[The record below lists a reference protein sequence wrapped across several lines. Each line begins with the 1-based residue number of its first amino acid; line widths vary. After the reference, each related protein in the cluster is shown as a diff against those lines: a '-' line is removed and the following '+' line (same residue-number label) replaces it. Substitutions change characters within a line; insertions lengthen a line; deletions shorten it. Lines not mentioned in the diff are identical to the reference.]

1 MKKLLLKVLSVS
13 LVIMQIVSFTSFAA
27 IQSESGS
34 RGNYFWYENFAS
46 ESNKLKP
53 AKDAT
58 VTYNT
63 AGANPSTSPDGSNTV
78 GTVSTSTQTKY
89 AYVELGKIDFTK
101 GPILLSY
108 KIKATSAT
116 RAWGT
121 LHIGNPDV
129 DMVVMPKFWN
139 GSIKGLEKKNSG
151 LDYAKNT
158 SGTHADGINDVATQ
172 SKYTAGKWH
181 IVQVL
186 LDYDSAS
193 HILTVNQF
201 VDSTPLLNA
210 GGTQC
215 SYKLKRDTTDKGV
228 TMDDAMSSEMTFR
241 FYVGIGTTADI
252 DDLMIRQEGNI
263 SFDNGA
269 NISDKTATLNIV
281 DDAGYDKTFIY
292 QKSVNTT
299 TAYDYTLTKYSADD
313 KLLLNGTPVTTKNTE
328 NYPGSIVFRNWLERS
343 ATTDFFIFKLTN
355 PDAVKSFSGKT
366 VKNPYGLLHS
376 GTTTPV
382 REAHLYN
389 ANNTEVKLVNG
400 KLPSETKK
408 LEFTLSYKNAD
419 IEADGVKIE
428 GDGISKVSQKLDNVY
443 TIDLGENNLAT
454 GTKYTIT
461 VGDVVKTYITTGEK
475 PAREFAMA
483 ECANLDPENFTN
495 GDATN
500 VTLTKQSDGLLYTS
514 NRETGLGNVSYKFND
529 TFDFTKG
536 AMLVSVDITYNQDM
550 TWIGDVGQLFL
561 PNMYLGSKN
570 IGYIT
575 GIQHYGVYGRSAD
588 GGRVKV
594 TDAKGKANTVKK
606 GDKVT
611 LRGLFEYKSDEGK
624 IYYTQFADD
633 RRLYKDSDGSVIVIP
648 AYSVDV
654 TEDVLGQNP
663 VLQFQGRLF
672 KDGGLIIN
680 NITVTTV
687 NGITAD
693 DVLTFTNGTA
703 TAEIKSNV
711 NFAQDAPVIAT
722 APQYTNSA
730 AKSDF
735 TVTKYTSS
743 DKLHLNGTAVTDFSY
758 AAESGKFTIGNL
770 ASDGEYVI
778 ELNDKTKISDIAENA
793 IDTSIFTTGS
803 AGLLKTTVLNGENKE
818 MTIGA
823 DGKIPTNAK
832 KIKFVF
838 TKDYVTSGVSL
849 GGKLASEENGAY
861 TFDFSSDALESN
873 KTYTLA
879 VNGADYGTF
888 TTGDGVFA
896 VNQPSITA
904 DGFGSVYIQ
913 NTTSAD
919 KTVYIIHAGY
929 KADGLLTGVVYEKI
943 TAGAGT
949 SETYT
954 MTKKPEL
961 TNAQTQ
967 KVFVWENFATLY
979 PLAEEFTK

>member
-1 MKKLLLKVLSVS
+1 MKKILLKVLSVS

-34 RGNYFWYENFAS
+34 SGNYFWYENFAS
-46 ESNKLKP
+46 QGLTASSK
-53 AKDAT
+53 AT
-58 VTYNT
+58 VTHN
-63 AGANPSTSPDGSNTV
+63 SDGSDTV
-78 GTVSTSTQTKY
+78 TTSASGQYGYVS
-89 AYVELGKIDFTK
+89 LGEIDFTK

-108 KIKATSAT
+108 RIKASAAT
-116 RAWGT
+116 KAWGA
-121 LHIGNPDV
+121 LHIGSPDV
-129 DMVVMPKFWN
+129 DMVVMPKLWDGN
-139 GSIKGLEKKNSG
+139 KIMGLEQKNKSA
-151 LDYAKNT
+151 DYAQYTVTDDAKLPEGLAGVASASTYKSNT
-158 SGTHADGINDVATQ
+158 
-172 SKYTAGKWH
+172 WH
-181 IVQVL
+181 IIQVL
-186 LDYDSAS
+186 LDYDSDNQ
-193 HILTVNQF
+193 ILTVNQF
-201 VDSTPLLNA
+201 ADSKPLLKA
-210 GGTQC
+210 DGTQF
-215 SYKLKRDTTDKGV
+215 SYKLKRASG
-228 TMDDAMSSEMTFR
+228 MDDAMKASMTFR
-241 FYVGIGTTADI
+241 FYVGSGKTATI

-299 TAYDYTLTKYSADD
+299 TADDYTLTRYTADD
-313 KLLLNGTPVTTKNTE
+313 KLLLNGTSVTTKNTE
-328 NYPGSIVFRNWLERS
+328 NYPGSIVFRKWLERS

-355 PDAVKSFSGKT
+355 PDAVKSFSGGT

-382 REAHLYN
+382 RETHLYD
-389 ANNTEVKLVNG
+389 ADGADVTLDNG

-408 LEFTLSYKNAD
+408 LEFTLSYKVAD
-419 IEADGVKIE
+419 TIDADGVKIE

-454 GTKYTIT
+454 GTEYTIT
-461 VGDVVKTYITTGEK
+461 VGSVVKTYITTGEK

-483 ECANLDPENFTN
+483 ECADLDPEKFKNS
-495 GDATN
+495 DSTN
-500 VTLTKQSDGLLYTS
+500 VTLTKQPDGLLYTS
-514 NRETGLGNVSYKFND
+514 NRKTGLGNVSYKFND

-550 TWIGDVGQLFL
+550 TWIAGNTNVGQLFL

-575 GIQHYGVYGRSAD
+575 GIEHYGVYGRSTD

-611 LRGLFEYKSDEGK
+611 LRGLFEYKSDERK

-633 RRLYKDSDGSVIVIP
+633 RRLYQADGNSIIP
-648 AYSVDV
+648 PYSVDV

-672 KDGGLIIN
+672 ENGGLIIN

-703 TAEIKSNV
+703 TAEIKSSV
-711 NFAQDAPVIAT
+711 NFAQDAPVSAT

-743 DKLHLNGTAVTDFSY
+743 DKLHLNGAAVTDFEY

-818 MTIGA
+818 MTIGT

-832 KIKFVF
+832 KIKFEF

-849 GGKLASEENGAY
+849 GGKSASEENGAY

-873 KTYTLA
+873 KTYTLT

-949 SETYT
+949 SETYK

-967 KVFVWENFATLY
+967 KVFVWEDFITLY

>member
-27 IQSESGS
+27 IQSESDS
-34 RGNYFWYENFAS
+34 SGNYFWYENFAS
-46 ESNKLKP
+46 QGLTASSSK
-53 AKDAT
+53 AT
-58 VTYNT
+58 VTHN
-63 AGANPSTSPDGSNTV
+63 ADGSDTV
-78 GTVSTSTQTKY
+78 TTSASGQYGYVS
-89 AYVELGKIDFTK
+89 LGEIDFTK

-108 KIKATSAT
+108 KIKAAAAT
-116 RAWGT
+116 KAWGA
-121 LHIGNPDV
+121 LHIGSPDV
-129 DMVVMPKFWN
+129 DMAVMPKLWDGN
-139 GSIKGLEKKNSG
+139 KIIGLEKNNASADLAQNTVVGHENG
-151 LDYAKNT
+151 LKETASASTYKSNT
-158 SGTHADGINDVATQ
+158 WYI
-172 SKYTAGKWH
+172 
-181 IVQVL
+181 IQVL
-186 LDYDSAS
+186 LDYDFES

-201 VDSTPLLNA
+201 ADSKPLLKA
-210 GGTQC
+210 DGTQF
-215 SYKLKRDTTDKGV
+215 SYKLKRDITDGV
-228 TMDDAMSSEMTFR
+228 TMADAMKASMTFR
-241 FYVGIGTTADI
+241 FYVGSGKTAII

-269 NISDKTATLNIV
+269 YISGKTATLDIV

-292 QKSVNTT
+292 QKSVNKT
-299 TAYDYTLTKYSADD
+299 TANDYTLTRYTADD
-313 KLLLNGTPVTTKNTE
+313 KLLLNGTPVITKNTE
-328 NYPGSIVFRNWLERS
+328 NWPGSIVFRNWLERS

-355 PDAVKSFSGKT
+355 PDAVKSFSGGT

-382 REAHLYN
+382 RETHLYD
-389 ANNTEVKLVNG
+389 ANNTEVTLDNG
-400 KLPSETKK
+400 KLPSKTKK
-408 LEFTLSYKNAD
+408 LEFTLSYKDAD
-419 IEADGVKIE
+419 KIDADGVKIE

-443 TIDLGENNLAT
+443 TIDLGENDLAT
-454 GTKYTIT
+454 GTEYTIT
-461 VGDVVKTYITTGEK
+461 VGSVVKTYITTGEK

-495 GDATN
+495 SDPTN
-500 VTLTKQSDGLLYTS
+500 VTLTKQPDGLLYAS
-514 NRETGLGNVSYKFND
+514 NRTTDTGIVSYKFND

-550 TWIGDVGQLFL
+550 TWIGNVGQLFL

-575 GIQHYGVYGRSAD
+575 GIQHFGVYGRSTD

-594 TDAKGKANTVKK
+594 TDAKGVKDTVKK

-611 LRGLFEYKSDEGK
+611 LRGLFKYKSDEGK

-633 RRLYKDSDGSVIVIP
+633 RRLYRADNNDIIP

-703 TAEIKSNV
+703 TAVIKSSV

-735 TVTKYTSS
+735 TVTKYASS
-743 DKLHLNGTAVTDFSY
+743 DKLHLNGTAVTDFTY
-758 AAESGKFTIGNL
+758 AAESGKFTIGKL

-832 KIKFVF
+832 KIKFEF

-849 GGKLASEENGAY
+849 GGKSALEENGAY

-873 KTYTLA
+873 KTYTLK

-943 TAGAGT
+943 TAGKGT

-961 TNAQTQ
+961 TNAQKQ
-967 KVFVWENFATLY
+967 KVFVWEDFKTLY

>member
-34 RGNYFWYENFAS
+34 SGNYFWYEDFAS
-46 ESNKLKP
+46 QGLTASSK
-53 AKDAT
+53 AT
-58 VTYNT
+58 VTHN
-63 AGANPSTSPDGSNTV
+63 ADGSDTV
-78 GTVSTSTQTKY
+78 TTSASGKFGFVS
-89 AYVELGKIDFTK
+89 LGEIDFTK

-108 KIKATSAT
+108 KIKASAAT
-116 RAWGT
+116 KAWGA
-121 LHIGNPDV
+121 LHIGSPDV
-129 DMVVMPKFWN
+129 DMVVMPKLWDGN
-139 GSIKGLEKKNSG
+139 KIMGLEKNNASADLAQNTVVGNENG
-151 LDYAKNT
+151 LKETASASTYKLNT
-158 SGTHADGINDVATQ
+158 
-172 SKYTAGKWH
+172 WH
-181 IVQVL
+181 IIQVL
-186 LDYDSAS
+186 LDYDSEN

-201 VDSTPLLNA
+201 ADSKPLLRTD
-210 GGTQC
+210 GTQF
-215 SYKLKRDTTDKGV
+215 SYKLKRDITNGV
-228 TMDDAMSSEMTFR
+228 TMDNAMSSEMTFR
-241 FYVGIGTTADI
+241 FYVGSGKTATI

-263 SFDNGA
+263 SLDNSA
-269 NISDKTATLNIV
+269 YIYNKTATLNIV
-281 DDAGYDKTFIY
+281 DDANYDKTFIY

-299 TAYDYTLTKYSADD
+299 TADDYALTRYTADD
-313 KLLLNGTPVTTKNTE
+313 KLLLNGKPVTTKNTE
-328 NYPGSIVFRNWLERS
+328 NYPGSIVFRNWLEQS

-382 REAHLYN
+382 RETHLYD
-389 ANNTEVKLVNG
+389 AAGADVTLDNG

-408 LEFTLSYKNAD
+408 LKFTLSYKDAD
-419 IEADGVKIE
+419 TIDADGVKIE
-428 GDGISKVSQKLDNVY
+428 GDGISETSAKVGNVY

-454 GTKYTIT
+454 GTEYTIT
-461 VGDVVKTYITTGEK
+461 VGSVVKTYITTGEK

-495 GDATN
+495 SDSTN

-514 NRETGLGNVSYKFND
+514 NRTTGTGNVSYKFND

-611 LRGLFEYKSDEGK
+611 LRGLFKYKSDEGK

-633 RRLYKDSDGSVIVIP
+633 RRLYRADNNDMIP

-672 KDGGLIIN
+672 KNGGLIIN

-693 DVLTFTNGTA
+693 DVLPLTSGTA

-711 NFAQDAPVIAT
+711 NFAQDAPESAA

-743 DKLHLNGTAVTDFSY
+743 DKLHLNGTAVTDFTY
-758 AAESGKFTIGNL
+758 ASENGKFTIGNL

-793 IDTSIFTTGS
+793 IDTSLFKTGGE
-803 AGLLKTTVLNGENKE
+803 GLIKTTVLSGENKE
-818 MTIGA
+818 MKIGA

-832 KIKFVF
+832 KIKFEF

-849 GGKLASEENGAY
+849 GGKSASEENGAY

-873 KTYTLA
+873 KTYTLT

-943 TAGAGT
+943 TAGKGT

-967 KVFVWENFATLY
+967 KVFVWEDFTTLY
-979 PLAEEFTK
+979 PLAEEFSK

>member
-1 MKKLLLKVLSVS
+1 MKKILLKVLSVS

-34 RGNYFWYENFAS
+34 SGNYFWYENFAS
-46 ESNKLKP
+46 QGLTASSK
-53 AKDAT
+53 AT
-58 VTYNT
+58 VTHN
-63 AGANPSTSPDGSNTV
+63 SDGSDTV
-78 GTVSTSTQTKY
+78 TTLASGQYGYVSLGTV
-89 AYVELGKIDFTK
+89 DFTK

-108 KIKATSAT
+108 RIKASAAT
-116 RAWGT
+116 KAWGA
-121 LHIGNPDV
+121 LHIGSPDV
-129 DMVVMPKFWN
+129 DMVVMPKLWDGN
-139 GSIKGLEKKNSG
+139 KIMGLEKNNASADLAQNTVVGNENG
-151 LDYAKNT
+151 LKETASASTYKLNT
-158 SGTHADGINDVATQ
+158 
-172 SKYTAGKWH
+172 WH
-181 IVQVL
+181 IIQVL
-186 LDYDSAS
+186 LDYDSDNK
-193 HILTVNQF
+193 ILTVNQF
-201 VDSTPLLNA
+201 ADSKPLLRTD
-210 GGTQC
+210 GTQF
-215 SYKLKRDTTDKGV
+215 SYKLKRASG
-228 TMDDAMSSEMTFR
+228 MDDAMKASMTFR
-241 FYVGIGTTADI
+241 FYVGSGKTAII

-263 SFDNGA
+263 SLDNGA
-269 NISDKTATLNIV
+269 YISNKTATLNIV
-281 DDAGYDKTFIY
+281 DDANYDKTFTY

-299 TAYDYTLTKYSADD
+299 TANDYTLTRYTADD
-313 KLLLNGTPVTTKNTE
+313 KLLLNGTLVTTKNTE
-328 NYPGSIVFRNWLERS
+328 NYPGSIVFRNWLEQS

-355 PDAVKSFSGKT
+355 PDAVKSFSGGT
-366 VKNPYGLLHS
+366 VENPYGLLHS

-382 REAHLYN
+382 RETHLYD
-389 ANNTEVKLVNG
+389 ADGAEVTLDNG

-408 LEFTLSYKNAD
+408 LEFTLSYKDAD
-419 IEADGVKIE
+419 TIGADSVKIE
-428 GDGISKVSQKLDNVY
+428 GDGISATSAKDGNVY
-443 TIDLGENNLAT
+443 TIDLGEKDLVT

-461 VGDVVKTYITTGEK
+461 VGGVEKTYITTGEK

-483 ECANLDPENFTN
+483 ECADLNPENFTN
-495 GDATN
+495 SDPTN
-500 VTLTKQSDGLLYTS
+500 VTLTKQPDGLLYTS
-514 NRETGLGNVSYKFND
+514 NRTTGTGNVSYKFND

-575 GIQHYGVYGRSAD
+575 GIQHYGVYGRSTD

-594 TDAKGKANTVKK
+594 TDAKGVKDTVKK

-611 LRGLFEYKSDEGK
+611 LRGLFKYKSDEGK

-633 RRLYKDSDGSVIVIP
+633 RRLYLADGNSIIP
-648 AYSVDV
+648 PYSVDV

-672 KDGGLIIN
+672 ENGGLIIN

-703 TAEIKSNV
+703 TAEIKSSV
-711 NFAQDAPVIAT
+711 NFAQDAPVSAT

-743 DKLHLNGTAVTDFSY
+743 DKLHLNGTAVTDFTY

-778 ELNDKTKISDIAENA
+778 ELSDKTKISDIAENA

-832 KIKFVF
+832 KIKFEF

-849 GGKLASEENGAY
+849 GGKSASEENGAY

-873 KTYTLA
+873 KTYTLK

-896 VNQPSITA
+896 VNQPSITS

-967 KVFVWENFATLY
+967 KVFVWEDFTTLY

>member
-1 MKKLLLKVLSVS
+1 MKKILLKVLSVS

-27 IQSESGS
+27 IQSGS
-34 RGNYFWYENFAS
+34 SGNYFWYENFAS
-46 ESNKLKP
+46 ESNKLKQ
-53 AKDAT
+53 ATGAT

-63 AGANPSTSPDGSNTV
+63 AGANSSTTPDGSNTV
-78 GTVSTSTQTKY
+78 TTTNGKFGFVS
-89 AYVELGKIDFTK
+89 LGEIDFTK

-108 KIKATSAT
+108 KIKASAAT
-116 RAWGT
+116 KAWGA
-121 LHIGNPDV
+121 LHIGSPDV
-129 DMVVMPKFWN
+129 DMVVMPKLWDGN
-139 GSIKGLEKKNSG
+139 KIMGLEQKNKSA
-151 LDYAKNT
+151 DYAQYTITDNAEYPEGLAGVASASTYKSNT
-158 SGTHADGINDVATQ
+158 
-172 SKYTAGKWH
+172 WH
-181 IVQVL
+181 IIQVL
-186 LDYDSAS
+186 LDYDFEN

-201 VDSTPLLNA
+201 ADSKPLLRTD
-210 GGTQC
+210 GTQF
-215 SYKLKRDTTDKGV
+215 SYKLKRASG
-228 TMDDAMSSEMTFR
+228 MDDAMKASMTFR
-241 FYVGIGTTADI
+241 FYVGSGKTASI

-299 TAYDYTLTKYSADD
+299 TANDYTLTKYSADD

-328 NYPGSIVFRNWLERS
+328 NYPGSIVFRKWLERS

-355 PDAVKSFSGKT
+355 PDAVKSFSGGT

-382 REAHLYN
+382 RETHLYD
-389 ANNTEVKLVNG
+389 ANNTEVTLDNG
-400 KLPSETKK
+400 KLPSKTKK
-408 LEFTLSYKNAD
+408 LEFTLSYNNAD
-419 IEADGVKIE
+419 KIEADDVKIE
-428 GDGISKVSQKLDNVY
+428 GGGISKVSQKLDNVY
-443 TIDLGENNLAT
+443 TIELGENDLAT
-454 GTKYTIT
+454 GTEYTIT
-461 VGDVVKTYITTGEK
+461 VGDVKKTYTTTGEK

-483 ECANLDPENFTN
+483 ECADLDPEKFTN
-495 GDATN
+495 SDSTK

-514 NRETGLGNVSYKFND
+514 NRTTGTGNVSYKFSD

-550 TWIGDVGQLFL
+550 TWIAGNTNVGQLFL

-575 GIQHYGVYGRSAD
+575 GIEHYGVYGRRVD
-588 GGRVKV
+588 GGREKV

-611 LRGLFEYKSDEGK
+611 LRGLFEYKSDERK

-633 RRLYKDSDGSVIVIP
+633 RRLYRADNNDIIP
-648 AYSVDV
+648 AYSVAV

-693 DVLTFTNGTA
+693 DVLSLTNGTA
-703 TAEIKSNV
+703 TAEIKSSV

-730 AKSDF
+730 VKSDF
-735 TVTKYTSS
+735 TVTKYASS
-743 DKLHLNGTAVTDFSY
+743 DKLHLNGTAVTDFTY
-758 AAESGKFTIGNL
+758 AAESGKFTIGKL

-818 MTIGA
+818 MAIGT

-832 KIKFVF
+832 KIKFEF

-849 GGKLASEENGAY
+849 GGKSASEENGAY

-873 KTYTLA
+873 ETYTLK

-929 KADGLLTGVVYEKI
+929 KADGLLTGVAYEKI
-943 TAGAGT
+943 TAGKGT

>member
-34 RGNYFWYENFAS
+34 SGNYFWYENFAS
-46 ESNKLKP
+46 QGLTASSK
-53 AKDAT
+53 AT
-58 VTYNT
+58 VTHN
-63 AGANPSTSPDGSNTV
+63 SDGSDTV
-78 GTVSTSTQTKY
+78 TTSASGQYGYVSLGTV
-89 AYVELGKIDFTK
+89 DFTK

-108 KIKATSAT
+108 KIKATGAAT
-116 RAWGT
+116 KAWGA
-121 LHIGNPDV
+121 LHIGSPDV
-129 DMVVMPKFWN
+129 DMVVMPKLWDGN
-139 GSIKGLEKKNSG
+139 KIMGLEKNNASADLAQNTVVGNENG
-151 LDYAKNT
+151 LKETASTSTYKLNT
-158 SGTHADGINDVATQ
+158 
-172 SKYTAGKWH
+172 WH
-181 IVQVL
+181 IIQVL
-186 LDYDSAS
+186 LDYDSENQ
-193 HILTVNQF
+193 ILTVNQF
-201 VDSTPLLNA
+201 ADSKPLLKA
-210 GGTQC
+210 DGTQF
-215 SYKLKRDTTDKGV
+215 SYKLKRASG
-228 TMDDAMSSEMTFR
+228 MGDAMSASMTFR
-241 FYVGIGTTADI
+241 FYVGSGKTATI

-263 SFDNGA
+263 SLDNGA
-269 NISDKTATLNIV
+269 YISNKTATLNIV
-281 DDAGYDKTFIY
+281 DDANYDKTFIY

-299 TAYDYTLTKYSADD
+299 TADDYALTRYTADD
-313 KLLLNGTPVTTKNTE
+313 KLLLNGKPVTTKNTE
-328 NYPGSIVFRNWLERS
+328 NYPGSIVLRNWLEQS

-366 VKNPYGLLHS
+366 VENPYGLLHS

-382 REAHLYN
+382 RETHLYD
-389 ANNTEVKLVNG
+389 AVGAYVTLDNG

-408 LEFTLSYKNAD
+408 LEFTLSYKDAET
-419 IEADGVKIE
+419 IGADGVKIE
-428 GDGISKVSQKLDNVY
+428 GDGISIASQKLDNVY

-454 GTKYTIT
+454 GTEYTIT

-483 ECANLDPENFTN
+483 ECADLDTAKFTN
-495 GDATN
+495 GDAAN
-500 VTLTKQSDGLLYTS
+500 VTLTKQSDGLLYAS
-514 NRETGLGNVSYKFND
+514 NRTTGLGNVSYKFND

-575 GIQHYGVYGRSAD
+575 GIQHYGVYGRSDD

-611 LRGLFEYKSDEGK
+611 LRGLFEYKSGEGK

-633 RRLYKDSDGSVIVIP
+633 RRLYRADDNSMIP

-693 DVLTFTNGTA
+693 DVLPLTSGTA

-711 NFAQDAPVIAT
+711 NFAQDAPESAT
-722 APQYTNSA
+722 APQYTNNA

-743 DKLHLNGTAVTDFSY
+743 DKLHLNGTAVTDFTY
-758 AAESGKFTIGNL
+758 ASENGKFTIGNL

-793 IDTSIFTTGS
+793 IDTSLFKTGGE
-803 AGLLKTTVLNGENKE
+803 GLIKITVLSGENKE
-818 MTIGA
+818 MKIGA

-832 KIKFVF
+832 KIKFEF

-849 GGKLASEENGAY
+849 GGKSASEENGAY

-873 KTYTLA
+873 KTYTLT

-943 TAGAGT
+943 TAGKGT

-954 MTKKPEL
+954 MVKKPEL

-967 KVFVWENFATLY
+967 KVFVWEDFTTLY
-979 PLAEEFTK
+979 PLAEEFSK

>member
-34 RGNYFWYENFAS
+34 SGNYFWYEDFAS
-46 ESNKLKP
+46 QGLTASSK
-53 AKDAT
+53 AT
-58 VTYNT
+58 VTHN
-63 AGANPSTSPDGSNTV
+63 ADGSNTV
-78 GTVSTSTQTKY
+78 TTSGDAQYGEVSI
-89 AYVELGKIDFTK
+89 GNIDFTK

-108 KIKATSAT
+108 KIKAAAAA
-116 RAWGT
+116 RAWGA
-121 LHIGNPDV
+121 LHIKNKNPDV
-129 DMVVMPKFWN
+129 DMVVMPKLWDGN
-139 GSIKGLEKKNSG
+139 KIMGLEKNNASAD
-151 LDYAKNT
+151 LAKNT
-158 SGTHADGINDVATQ
+158 VKDHANGLKDAASASTYKLNT
-172 SKYTAGKWH
+172 WH
-181 IVQVL
+181 IIQVL
-186 LDYDSAS
+186 LDYDSEN

-201 VDSTPLLNA
+201 ADSKPLLRTD
-210 GGTQC
+210 GTQF
-215 SYKLKRDTTDKGV
+215 SYKLKRDITNGV
-228 TMDDAMSSEMTFR
+228 TMDNAMSSEMTFR
-241 FYVGIGTTADI
+241 FYVGSGKTATI

-263 SFDNGA
+263 SLDNGA
-269 NISDKTATLNIV
+269 YIYNKTATLNIV
-281 DDAGYDKTFIY
+281 DDANYDKTFIY

-299 TAYDYTLTKYSADD
+299 TADDYALTRYTADD
-313 KLLLNGTPVTTKNTE
+313 KLLLNGKPVTTKNTE
-328 NYPGSIVFRNWLERS
+328 NYPGSIVLRNWLEQS

-382 REAHLYN
+382 RETHLYD
-389 ANNTEVKLVNG
+389 AAGADVTLDNG

-408 LEFTLSYKNAD
+408 LKFTLSYKDAD
-419 IEADGVKIE
+419 TIDADGVKIE
-428 GDGISKVSQKLDNVY
+428 GDGISETSAKVGNVY

-454 GTKYTIT
+454 GTEYTIT
-461 VGDVVKTYITTGEK
+461 VGSVVKTYITTGEK

-495 GDATN
+495 SDSTN

-514 NRETGLGNVSYKFND
+514 NRTTGTGNVSYKFND

-611 LRGLFEYKSDEGK
+611 LRGLFKYKSDEGK

-633 RRLYKDSDGSVIVIP
+633 RRLYRADNNDMIP

-672 KDGGLIIN
+672 KNGGLIIN

-693 DVLTFTNGTA
+693 DVLPLTSGTA

-711 NFAQDAPVIAT
+711 NFAQDAPESAA

-743 DKLHLNGTAVTDFSY
+743 DKLHLNGTAVTDFTY
-758 AAESGKFTIGNL
+758 ASENGKFTIGNL

-793 IDTSIFTTGS
+793 IDTSLFKTGGE
-803 AGLLKTTVLNGENKE
+803 GLIKTTVLSGENKE
-818 MTIGA
+818 MKIGA

-832 KIKFVF
+832 KIKFEF

-849 GGKLASEENGAY
+849 GGKSASEENGAY

-873 KTYTLA
+873 KTYTLT

-943 TAGAGT
+943 TAGKGT

-967 KVFVWENFATLY
+967 KVFVWEDFTTLY
-979 PLAEEFTK
+979 PLAEEFSK

>member
-1 MKKLLLKVLSVS
+1 MKKILLKVLSVS

-27 IQSESGS
+27 IQSESS
-34 RGNYFWYENFAS
+34 SSGNYFWYENFAS

-53 AKDAT
+53 AKGAT

-63 AGANPSTSPDGSNTV
+63 AGANSSTTPDGSNTV
-78 GTVSTSTQTKY
+78 TTTNGKFGFVS
-89 AYVELGKIDFTK
+89 LGEIDFTK

-108 KIKATSAT
+108 KIKASAAT
-116 RAWGT
+116 KAWGA
-121 LHIGNPDV
+121 LHIGSPDV
-129 DMVVMPKFWN
+129 DMVVMPKLWDGN
-139 GSIKGLEKKNSG
+139 KIMGLEKNNASADLAQNTVVGNENG
-151 LDYAKNT
+151 LKETASASTYKLNT
-158 SGTHADGINDVATQ
+158 
-172 SKYTAGKWH
+172 WH
-181 IVQVL
+181 IIQVL
-186 LDYDSAS
+186 LDYDFDNK
-193 HILTVNQF
+193 ILTVNQF
-201 VDSTPLLNA
+201 ADSKPLLRTD
-210 GGTQC
+210 GTQF
-215 SYKLKRDTTDKGV
+215 SYKLKRASG
-228 TMDDAMSSEMTFR
+228 MDDAMKASMTFR
-241 FYVGIGTTADI
+241 FYVGSGKTASI

-269 NISDKTATLNIV
+269 FITVNKDGVDTKSTALSIV
-281 DDAGYDKTFIY
+281 DDANYDDKTFTY

-299 TAYDYTLTKYSADD
+299 TADDYTLTRYTADD
-313 KLLLNGTPVTTKNTE
+313 KLLLNGTKVTTQKTAS
-328 NYPGSIVFRNWLERS
+328 YPGSILFNNLERS

-355 PDAVKSFSGKT
+355 PDAVKSFSGGT

-382 REAHLYN
+382 RETHLYN
-389 ANNTEVKLVNG
+389 ANNTKVTLVNG

-408 LEFTLSYKNAD
+408 LEFTLSYKDAD
-419 IEADGVKIE
+419 IEADSVKIE
-428 GDGISKVSQKLDNVY
+428 GGGISKVSQKLDNVY
-443 TIDLGENNLAT
+443 TIDLDENDLAT
-454 GTKYTIT
+454 GTEYTIT
-461 VGDVVKTYITTGEK
+461 VGDVKKTYTTTGEK

-495 GDATN
+495 SDSTN

-514 NRETGLGNVSYKFND
+514 NRTTGLGNVSYKFND

-703 TAEIKSNV
+703 TAEIKSSV

-743 DKLHLNGTAVTDFSY
+743 DKLHLNGTAVTDFTY
-758 AAESGKFTIGNL
+758 AAESGKFTIGKL

-778 ELNDKTKISDIAENA
+778 ELSDKTKISDIAENA

-832 KIKFVF
+832 KIKFEF

-849 GGKLASEENGAY
+849 GGKSASEENGAY

-873 KTYTLA
+873 KTYTLT
-879 VNGADYGTF
+879 VNGANYGTF

>member
-1 MKKLLLKVLSVS
+1 MKKILLKVLSVS

-34 RGNYFWYENFAS
+34 SGNYFWYENFAS
-46 ESNKLKP
+46 QGLTASSK
-53 AKDAT
+53 AT
-58 VTYNT
+58 VTHN
-63 AGANPSTSPDGSNTV
+63 SDGSDTV
-78 GTVSTSTQTKY
+78 TTSASGKFGFVS
-89 AYVELGKIDFTK
+89 LGEIDFTK

-108 KIKATSAT
+108 RIKASAAT
-116 RAWGT
+116 KAWGA
-121 LHIGNPDV
+121 LHIGSPDV
-129 DMVVMPKFWN
+129 DMVVMPKLWDGN
-139 GSIKGLEKKNSG
+139 KIMGLEKNNASADLAQNTVVGNENG
-151 LDYAKNT
+151 LKETASALTYKLNT
-158 SGTHADGINDVATQ
+158 
-172 SKYTAGKWH
+172 WH
-181 IVQVL
+181 IIQVL
-186 LDYDSAS
+186 LDYDFEN

-201 VDSTPLLNA
+201 ADSKPLLRED
-210 GGTQC
+210 GTQF
-215 SYKLKRDTTDKGV
+215 SYKLKRASN
-228 TMDDAMSSEMTFR
+228 MDDAMKASMTFR
-241 FYVGIGTTADI
+241 FYVGSGKTAII

-263 SFDNGA
+263 SLDNGA
-269 NISDKTATLNIV
+269 YISNKTATLNIV
-281 DDAGYDKTFIY
+281 DDANYDKTFTY

-299 TAYDYTLTKYSADD
+299 TANDYTLTRYSADD
-313 KLLLNGTPVTTKNTE
+313 KLLLNGTTVTTKNTE
-328 NYPGSIVFRNWLERS
+328 NWPGSIVFRNWLEQS

-355 PDAVKSFSGKT
+355 PDAVKSFSGGT

-382 REAHLYN
+382 RETHLYG
-389 ANNTEVKLVNG
+389 ADGKEVTLDNG

-408 LEFTLSYKNAD
+408 LEFTLSYNVAD
-419 IEADGVKIE
+419 TIDADGVKIE
-428 GDGISKVSQKLDNVY
+428 GDGISKASQKLDNVY

-454 GTKYTIT
+454 GTEYTIT
-461 VGDVVKTYITTGEK
+461 VGSVVKTYITTGEK

-495 GDATN
+495 SDPTN
-500 VTLTKQSDGLLYTS
+500 VTLTKQPDGLLYTS
-514 NRETGLGNVSYKFND
+514 NRTTGLGNVSYKFND

-611 LRGLFEYKSDEGK
+611 LRGLFKYKSDEGK

-633 RRLYKDSDGSVIVIP
+633 RRLYQADNNNSIIP
-648 AYSVDV
+648 PYSVDV

-703 TAEIKSNV
+703 TAEIKSSV

-743 DKLHLNGTAVTDFSY
+743 DKLHLNGTAVTDFTY
-758 AAESGKFTIGNL
+758 AAESGKFTIGKL

-778 ELNDKTKISDIAENA
+778 ELSDKTKISDIAENA

-832 KIKFVF
+832 KIKFEF

-849 GGKLASEENGAY
+849 GGKSASEENGAY

-873 KTYTLA
+873 KTYTLK
-879 VNGADYGTF
+879 VNGANYGTF

-913 NTTSAD
+913 NTTSTG

-967 KVFVWENFATLY
+967 KVFVWEDFTTLY

>member
-1 MKKLLLKVLSVS
+1 MKKILLKVLSVS

-27 IQSESGS
+27 IQSESDS
-34 RGNYFWYENFAS
+34 SGNYFWYENFAS
-46 ESNKLKP
+46 QGLTASGS
-53 AKDAT
+53 AT
-58 VTYNT
+58 VTHN
-63 AGANPSTSPDGSNTV
+63 SDGSDTV
-78 GTVSTSTQTKY
+78 TTSASGKFGYVSLGTV
-89 AYVELGKIDFTK
+89 DFTK

-108 KIKATSAT
+108 KIKASAAT
-116 RAWGT
+116 KAWGA
-121 LHIGNPDV
+121 LHIGSPDV
-129 DMVVMPKFWN
+129 DMAVMPKLWDDN
-139 GSIKGLEKKNSG
+139 KIIGLEKNNASADLAQNTVVGNENG
-151 LDYAKNT
+151 LKETASASTYKLNT
-158 SGTHADGINDVATQ
+158 
-172 SKYTAGKWH
+172 WH
-181 IVQVL
+181 IIQVL
-186 LDYDSAS
+186 LDYDFDNK
-193 HILTVNQF
+193 ILTVNQF
-201 VDSTPLLNA
+201 ADSKPLLRED
-210 GGTQC
+210 GTQF
-215 SYKLKRDTTDKGV
+215 SYKLKRASG
-228 TMDDAMSSEMTFR
+228 MDDAMKASMTFR
-241 FYVGIGTTADI
+241 FYVGSGKTAII

-269 NISDKTATLNIV
+269 YISNKTATLNIV
-281 DDAGYDKTFIY
+281 DDANYDKTFTY

-299 TAYDYTLTKYSADD
+299 TANDYTLTRYTADD
-313 KLLLNGTPVTTKNTE
+313 KLLLNGTPITTKNTE
-328 NYPGSIVFRNWLERS
+328 NYPGSIVFRNWLEQS

-355 PDAVKSFSGKT
+355 PDAVKSFSGGT

-382 REAHLYN
+382 RETHLYG
-389 ANNTEVKLVNG
+389 ADGTEVTLDNG

-408 LEFTLSYKNAD
+408 LEFTLSYKDAD
-419 IEADGVKIE
+419 IKEDGVKIE

-454 GTKYTIT
+454 GTEYTIT
-461 VGDVVKTYITTGEK
+461 VGSVVKTYITTGEK

-483 ECANLDPENFTN
+483 ECANLDPEKFTN
-495 GDATN
+495 SDPTN
-500 VTLTKQSDGLLYTS
+500 VTLTKQPDGLLYTS
-514 NRETGLGNVSYKFND
+514 NRETSLGNVSYKFND

-711 NFAQDAPVIAT
+711 NFAQDAHVIAT

-743 DKLHLNGTAVTDFSY
+743 DKLHLNGTAVTDFTY
-758 AAESGKFTIGNL
+758 AAESGKFTIGKL

-778 ELNDKTKISDIAENA
+778 ELSDKTKISDIAENA
-793 IDTSIFTTGS
+793 IDTSLFTTGR

-849 GGKLASEENGAY
+849 GGKSASEENGAY

-873 KTYTLA
+873 KTYTLT
-879 VNGADYGTF
+879 VNGAEYGTF

-896 VNQPSITA
+896 VNQPSIT
-904 DGFGSVYIQ
+904 DNGFGSVYIQ

-943 TAGAGT
+943 TAGKGT
-949 SETYT
+949 SKTYT
-954 MTKKPEL
+954 MTKMPEL
-961 TNAQTQ
+961 ANAQTQ

>member
-1 MKKLLLKVLSVS
+1 MKKILLKVLSVS

-34 RGNYFWYENFAS
+34 SGNYFWYENFAS
-46 ESNKLKP
+46 QGLK
-53 AKDAT
+53 ASGSAT
-58 VTYNT
+58 VTHN
-63 AGANPSTSPDGSNTV
+63 ADGSDTV
-78 GTVSTSTQTKY
+78 TTSASGKFGFVS
-89 AYVELGKIDFTK
+89 LGEIDFTK

-108 KIKATSAT
+108 RIKASAAT
-116 RAWGT
+116 KAWGA
-121 LHIGNPDV
+121 LHIGSPDV
-129 DMVVMPKFWN
+129 DMVVMPKLWDGN
-139 GSIKGLEKKNSG
+139 KIMGLEKNNASADLAQNTVVGNENG
-151 LDYAKNT
+151 LKETASASTYKSNT
-158 SGTHADGINDVATQ
+158 
-172 SKYTAGKWH
+172 WH
-181 IVQVL
+181 IIQVL
-186 LDYDSAS
+186 LDYDSDNQ
-193 HILTVNQF
+193 ILTVNQF
-201 VDSTPLLNA
+201 ADSKPLLRED
-210 GGTQC
+210 GTQF
-215 SYKLKRDTTDKGV
+215 SYKLKRASS
-228 TMDDAMSSEMTFR
+228 MADAMSAPMTFR
-241 FYVGIGTTADI
+241 FYVGSGKTAII

-263 SFDNGA
+263 SLDNGA
-269 NISDKTATLNIV
+269 YISNKTATLNIV
-281 DDAGYDKTFIY
+281 DDANYDKTFTY

-299 TAYDYTLTKYSADD
+299 TANDYTLTRYSADD

-328 NYPGSIVFRNWLERS
+328 NYPGSIVFRSWLEQS

-355 PDAVKSFSGKT
+355 PDAVKSFSGGT
-366 VKNPYGLLHS
+366 VENPYGLLHS

-382 REAHLYN
+382 RETHLYD
-389 ANNTEVKLVNG
+389 AAGADVTLDNG

-408 LEFTLSYKNAD
+408 LEFTLSYKDAD
-419 IEADGVKIE
+419 TIEADGVKIE
-428 GDGISKVSQKLDNVY
+428 GDVISATSQKLDNVY

-454 GTKYTIT
+454 GTEYTIT
-461 VGDVVKTYITTGEK
+461 VGDVKKTYITTGEK

-483 ECANLDPENFTN
+483 ECANLDPEKFTN
-495 GDATN
+495 SDSTN
-500 VTLTKQSDGLLYTS
+500 VTLTKQPDGLLYTS
-514 NRETGLGNVSYKFND
+514 NRTTGTGNVSYKFND

-611 LRGLFEYKSDEGK
+611 LRGLFKYKSDEGK
-624 IYYTQFADD
+624 IYYTQFAGD
-633 RRLYKDSDGSVIVIP
+633 RRLCLADNNDIIP

-735 TVTKYTSS
+735 TVTKYASS
-743 DKLHLNGTAVTDFSY
+743 DKLHLNGTAVTDFTY
-758 AAESGKFTIGNL
+758 AAESGKFTIGKL

-778 ELNDKTKISDIAENA
+778 ELSDKTKISDIAENA

-832 KIKFVF
+832 KIKFEF

-849 GGKLASEENGAY
+849 GGKSASEENGAY

-873 KTYTLA
+873 KTYTLT
-879 VNGADYGTF
+879 VNGADYGKF

-943 TAGAGT
+943 TAGAGK

-961 TNAQTQ
+961 TNAQKQ
-967 KVFVWENFATLY
+967 KVFVWEDFKTLY

>member
-1 MKKLLLKVLSVS
+1 MKKILLKVLSVS

-34 RGNYFWYENFAS
+34 SGNYFWYENFAS

-53 AKDAT
+53 AKGAT

-63 AGANPSTSPDGSNTV
+63 AGANSSTTPDGSNTV
-78 GTVSTSTQTKY
+78 TTTNGKFGFVS
-89 AYVELGKIDFTK
+89 LGEIDFTK

-108 KIKATSAT
+108 KIKASAAT
-116 RAWGT
+116 KAWGA
-121 LHIGNPDV
+121 LHIGSPDV
-129 DMVVMPKFWN
+129 DMVVMPKLWDGN
-139 GSIKGLEKKNSG
+139 KIMGLEQKNKSA
-151 LDYAKNT
+151 DYAQYTITDNAEYPEGLAGVASASTYKSNT
-158 SGTHADGINDVATQ
+158 
-172 SKYTAGKWH
+172 WH
-181 IVQVL
+181 IIQVL
-186 LDYDSAS
+186 LDYDFEN

-201 VDSTPLLNA
+201 ADSKPLLRTD
-210 GGTQC
+210 GTQF
-215 SYKLKRDTTDKGV
+215 SYKLKRASG
-228 TMDDAMSSEMTFR
+228 MDDAMKASMTFR
-241 FYVGIGTTADI
+241 FYVGSGKTASI

-299 TAYDYTLTKYSADD
+299 TANDYTLTRYTADD

-328 NYPGSIVFRNWLERS
+328 NYPGSIVFRNWLEQS

-355 PDAVKSFSGKT
+355 PDAVKSFSGGT
-366 VKNPYGLLHS
+366 VENPYGLLHS

-382 REAHLYN
+382 RETHLYG
-389 ANNTEVKLVNG
+389 ADGTEVTLDNG

-408 LEFTLSYKNAD
+408 LEFTLSYKVADD

-428 GDGISKVSQKLDNVY
+428 GDGISATSAKVGNVY
-443 TIDLGENNLAT
+443 TIDLGEKDLAT

-461 VGDVVKTYITTGEK
+461 VGSVVKTYITTGEK

-483 ECANLDPENFTN
+483 ECADLDPEKFKNS
-495 GDATN
+495 DSTN
-500 VTLTKQSDGLLYTS
+500 VTLTKQPDGLLYTS
-514 NRETGLGNVSYKFND
+514 NRKTGLGNVSYKFND

-570 IGYIT
+570 NIGYIT

-611 LRGLFEYKSDEGK
+611 LRGLFEYKSDESK

-693 DVLTFTNGTA
+693 DVLPLTSGTA

-711 NFAQDAPVIAT
+711 NFAQDAPESAT

-743 DKLHLNGTAVTDFSY
+743 DKLHLNGTAVTDFTY
-758 AAESGKFTIGNL
+758 AAESGKFTIGKL

-849 GGKLASEENGAY
+849 GGKSASEENGAY

-873 KTYTLA
+873 KTYTLT
-879 VNGADYGTF
+879 VNGANYGTF

-919 KTVYIIHAGY
+919 KTVYIIRAGY

-967 KVFVWENFATLY
+967 KVFVWEDFTTLY

>member
-1 MKKLLLKVLSVS
+1 MKKILLKVLSVS

-34 RGNYFWYENFAS
+34 SGNYFWYENFAS
-46 ESNKLKP
+46 QGLTASSK
-53 AKDAT
+53 AT
-58 VTYNT
+58 VTHN
-63 AGANPSTSPDGSNTV
+63 SDGSDTV
-78 GTVSTSTQTKY
+78 TTLASGQYGYVSLGTV
-89 AYVELGKIDFTK
+89 DFTK

-108 KIKATSAT
+108 RIKASAAT
-116 RAWGT
+116 KAWGA
-121 LHIGNPDV
+121 LHIGSPDV
-129 DMVVMPKFWN
+129 DMVVMPKLWDGN
-139 GSIKGLEKKNSG
+139 KIMGLEKNNASADLAQNTVVGNENG
-151 LDYAKNT
+151 LKETASASTYKLNT
-158 SGTHADGINDVATQ
+158 
-172 SKYTAGKWH
+172 WH
-181 IVQVL
+181 IIQVL
-186 LDYDSAS
+186 LDYDSDNK
-193 HILTVNQF
+193 ILTVNQF
-201 VDSTPLLNA
+201 ADSKPLLRTD
-210 GGTQC
+210 GTQF
-215 SYKLKRDTTDKGV
+215 SYKLKRASG
-228 TMDDAMSSEMTFR
+228 MDDAMKASMTFR
-241 FYVGIGTTADI
+241 FYVGSGKTAII

-263 SFDNGA
+263 SLDNGA
-269 NISDKTATLNIV
+269 YISNKTATLNIV
-281 DDAGYDKTFIY
+281 DDANYDKTFTY

-299 TAYDYTLTKYSADD
+299 TANDYTLTRYTADD

-328 NYPGSIVFRNWLERS
+328 NYPGSIVFRNWLEQS

-382 REAHLYN
+382 RETHLYD
-389 ANNTEVKLVNG
+389 AAGADVTLDNG

-408 LEFTLSYKNAD
+408 LEFTLSYKDAD
-419 IEADGVKIE
+419 TIGADGVKIE

-443 TIDLGENNLAT
+443 TIDLGENNLVT
-454 GTKYTIT
+454 GTEYTIT
-461 VGDVVKTYITTGEK
+461 VGSVVKTYITTGEK

-483 ECANLDPENFTN
+483 ECADLDPEKFTN
-495 GDATN
+495 SDSTN

-514 NRETGLGNVSYKFND
+514 NRTTGLGNVSYKFND

-633 RRLYKDSDGSVIVIP
+633 RRLYLADNNNSIIP
-648 AYSVDV
+648 EYSVDV

-693 DVLTFTNGTA
+693 DVLPLTSGTA
-703 TAEIKSNV
+703 TAEIKSSV
-711 NFAQDAPVIAT
+711 IFAQDAPVSAA

-743 DKLHLNGTAVTDFSY
+743 DKLHLNGTAVTDFTY
-758 AAESGKFTIGNL
+758 ASESGKFTIGNL

-793 IDTSIFTTGS
+793 IDTSLFKTGGE
-803 AGLLKTTVLNGENKE
+803 GLIKTTVLSGENKE
-818 MTIGA
+818 MKIGA

-832 KIKFVF
+832 KIKFEF
-838 TKDYVTSGVSL
+838 TKDYVTNGVSL
-849 GGKLASEENGAY
+849 GGKSASEENGAY

-873 KTYTLA
+873 KTYTLT

-949 SETYT
+949 SETYK

-967 KVFVWENFATLY
+967 KVFVWEDFTTLY

>member
-1 MKKLLLKVLSVS
+1 MKKILLKVLSVS

-34 RGNYFWYENFAS
+34 SGNYFWYENFAS
-46 ESNKLKP
+46 QGLTASGG
-53 AKDAT
+53 AT
-58 VTYNT
+58 VTHN
-63 AGANPSTSPDGSNTV
+63 ADGSDTV
-78 GTVSTSTQTKY
+78 TTSASGKFGYVSLGTV
-89 AYVELGKIDFTK
+89 DFTK

-108 KIKATSAT
+108 KIKASAAAK
-116 RAWGT
+116 AWGA
-121 LHIGNPDV
+121 LHIGSPDV
-129 DMVVMPKFWN
+129 DMVVMPKLWDGN
-139 GSIKGLEKKNSG
+139 KIMGLEKNNASADLAQNTVVGNENG
-151 LDYAKNT
+151 LKETASTSTYKLNT
-158 SGTHADGINDVATQ
+158 
-172 SKYTAGKWH
+172 WH
-181 IVQVL
+181 IIQVL
-186 LDYDSAS
+186 LDYDSENQ
-193 HILTVNQF
+193 ILTVNQF
-201 VDSTPLLNA
+201 ADSKPLLKA
-210 GGTQC
+210 DGTQF
-215 SYKLKRDTTDKGV
+215 SYKLKRASG
-228 TMDDAMSSEMTFR
+228 MGDAMSASMTFR
-241 FYVGIGTTADI
+241 FYVGSGKTAII

-263 SFDNGA
+263 SLDNGA
-269 NISDKTATLNIV
+269 YISNKTATLNIV
-281 DDAGYDKTFIY
+281 DDANYDKTFTY

-299 TAYDYTLTKYSADD
+299 TANDYTLTRYSADD

-328 NYPGSIVFRNWLERS
+328 NYPGSIVFRSWLEQS

-355 PDAVKSFSGKT
+355 PDAVKSFSGGT
-366 VKNPYGLLHS
+366 VENPYGLLHS

-382 REAHLYN
+382 RETHLYD
-389 ANNTEVKLVNG
+389 AAGAEVTLDNG

-408 LEFTLSYKNAD
+408 LEFTLSYKVAD
-419 IEADGVKIE
+419 TIGADGVKIE
-428 GDGISKVSQKLDNVY
+428 GDGISAASQKLDNVY
-443 TIDLGENNLAT
+443 TIDLGENNLVT
-454 GTKYTIT
+454 GTEYTIT
-461 VGDVVKTYITTGEK
+461 VGDVKKTYITTGEK

-483 ECANLDPENFTN
+483 ECADLDPEKFTN
-495 GDATN
+495 SDSTN

-514 NRETGLGNVSYKFND
+514 NRTTGLGNVSYKFND

-611 LRGLFEYKSDEGK
+611 LRGLFKYKSDEGK

-633 RRLYKDSDGSVIVIP
+633 RRLCLADNNNSIIP

-711 NFAQDAPVIAT
+711 NFAQNAPVSAT

-730 AKSDF
+730 VKSDF

-743 DKLHLNGTAVTDFSY
+743 DKLHLNGTAVTDFTY

-778 ELNDKTKISDIAENA
+778 ELSDKTKISDIAENA

-849 GGKLASEENGAY
+849 GGKSASEENGAY

-943 TAGAGT
+943 TAGKGT

-954 MTKKPEL
+954 MVKKPEL

-967 KVFVWENFATLY
+967 KVFVWEDFTTLY
-979 PLAEEFTK
+979 PLAEEFSK

>member
-1 MKKLLLKVLSVS
+1 MKKILLKVLSVS

-34 RGNYFWYENFAS
+34 SGNYFWYENFAS
-46 ESNKLKP
+46 QGLTASSK
-53 AKDAT
+53 AT
-58 VTYNT
+58 VTHN
-63 AGANPSTSPDGSNTV
+63 SDGSDTV
-78 GTVSTSTQTKY
+78 TTSASGKFGFVS
-89 AYVELGKIDFTK
+89 LGEIDFTK

-108 KIKATSAT
+108 RIKASAAT
-116 RAWGT
+116 KAWGA
-121 LHIGNPDV
+121 LHIGSPDV
-129 DMVVMPKFWN
+129 DMVVMPKLWDGN
-139 GSIKGLEKKNSG
+139 KIMGLEKNNASADLAQNTVVGNENG
-151 LDYAKNT
+151 LKETASALTYKLNT
-158 SGTHADGINDVATQ
+158 
-172 SKYTAGKWH
+172 WH
-181 IVQVL
+181 IIQVL
-186 LDYDSAS
+186 LDYDFEN

-201 VDSTPLLNA
+201 ADSKPLLRED
-210 GGTQC
+210 GTQF
-215 SYKLKRDTTDKGV
+215 SYKLKRASN
-228 TMDDAMSSEMTFR
+228 MDDAMKASMTFR
-241 FYVGIGTTADI
+241 FYVGSGKTAII

-263 SFDNGA
+263 SLDNGA
-269 NISDKTATLNIV
+269 YISNKTATLNIV
-281 DDAGYDKTFIY
+281 DDANYDKTFTY

-299 TAYDYTLTKYSADD
+299 TANDYTLTRYSADD
-313 KLLLNGTPVTTKNTE
+313 KLLLNGTTVTTKNTE
-328 NYPGSIVFRNWLERS
+328 NWPGSIVFRNWLEQS

-355 PDAVKSFSGKT
+355 PDAVKSFSGGT

-382 REAHLYN
+382 RETHLYG
-389 ANNTEVKLVNG
+389 ADGKEVTLDNG

-408 LEFTLSYKNAD
+408 LEFTLSYNVAD
-419 IEADGVKIE
+419 TIGADDVKIE
-428 GDGISKVSQKLDNVY
+428 GDGISKTSAKDGNVY
-443 TIDLGENNLAT
+443 TIDWGENNLAT
-454 GTKYTIT
+454 GTEYTIT
-461 VGDVVKTYITTGEK
+461 VGSVVKTYITTGEK

-495 GDATN
+495 SDPTN
-500 VTLTKQSDGLLYTS
+500 VTLTKQPDGLLYTS
-514 NRETGLGNVSYKFND
+514 NRTTGLGNVSYKFND

-611 LRGLFEYKSDEGK
+611 LRGLFKYKSDEGK

-633 RRLYKDSDGSVIVIP
+633 RRLYQADNNNSIIP
-648 AYSVDV
+648 PYSVDV

-703 TAEIKSNV
+703 TAEIKSSV

-743 DKLHLNGTAVTDFSY
+743 DKLHLNGTAVTDFTY
-758 AAESGKFTIGNL
+758 AAESGKFTIGKL

-778 ELNDKTKISDIAENA
+778 ELSDKTKISDIAENA

-832 KIKFVF
+832 KIKFEF

-849 GGKLASEENGAY
+849 GGKSASEENGAY

-873 KTYTLA
+873 KTYTLK
-879 VNGADYGTF
+879 VNGANYGTF

-913 NTTSAD
+913 NTTSTG

-967 KVFVWENFATLY
+967 KVFVWEDFTTLY